1 MSQDLAIKN
10 LAHGTREQYLRCC
23 CGFSRYE
30 DFHAHVVFA
39 MTPYPAESCAVGA
52 SAALLSV
59 KRRLLGR
66 QLSRRQRSGC
76 TEFVVDLVRAR
87 ATVKMSTDEIM
98 ALTRPE

>member
-59 KRRLLGR
+59 KRRLLVLAR
-66 QLSRRQRSGC
+66 
-76 TEFVVDLVRAR
+76 TPVDGTGFDPAQ
-87 ATVKMSTDEIM
+87 A
-98 ALTRPE
+98 P